1 MPGKRVQFDDETLN
15 AIRLLARDRMQ
26 DFQELA
32 DEAVSD
38 LLRKYGRSSDLKA
51 ALSQSAESAGNSAV
65 IKPDFP
71 LETADPLRKHGRPSD
86 LKAALG
92 QSAGNSAVIS
102 FPLET
107 AAARLGVTRRRLM
120 EWLRSHPCD
129 ASGRAFYGSMGRA
142 KLFTDDDLHRIN
154 AAIREDRPCS
164 SSTRRGRA
172 SRRTGASGA
181 RTSDAVWTSLA
192 ELTGDKSLLG
202 FSRKS
207 KEYPGHQRPSENVAA
222 ALTLI
227 AELETAKKLKA
238 AKADASQEPSP

>member
-15 AIRLLARDRMQ
+15 ALRLLARDRMQ

-51 ALSQSAESAGNSAV
+51 ALSQSVESAGNSAV

-120 EWLRSHPCD
+120 EWLRFHPYD
-129 ASGRAFYGSMGRA
+129 SSGRAFYGSMGRT
-142 KLFTDDDLHRIN
+142 KLFTEDDLHRIN

-172 SRRTGASGA
+172 SHRTGVSGA
-181 RTSDAVWTSLA
+181 PTA
-192 ELTGDKSLLG
+192 
-202 FSRKS
+202 
-207 KEYPGHQRPSENVAA
+207 SERIDA
-222 ALTLI
+222 ALTL
-227 AELETAKKLKA
+227 ARELMTEKKLKRTFGQ
-238 AKADASQEPSP
+238 SQTKSTPEPGTTRLSIVKTTPSQAPR